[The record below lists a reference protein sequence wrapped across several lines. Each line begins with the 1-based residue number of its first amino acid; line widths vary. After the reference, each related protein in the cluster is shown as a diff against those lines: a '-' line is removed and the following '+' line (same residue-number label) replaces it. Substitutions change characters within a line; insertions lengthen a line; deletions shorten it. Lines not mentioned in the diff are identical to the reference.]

1 LVHEQSFTARNPR
14 LPKTAFSRL
23 RPFHPADFEEQ
34 EGSKLPV
41 RLALGGRQLCAH
53 GGRTPRRF
61 GRAALRQCYARE
73 VNTLIPVFARRR
85 TYMCEA
91 DATAAGNRAAKNE
104 KRP

>member
-1 LVHEQSFTARNPR
+1 MAEWEIWDEDP
-14 LPKTAFSRL
+14 L
-23 RPFHPADFEEQ
+23 RVERT
-34 EGSKLPV
+34 PV
-41 RLALGGRQLCAH
+41 RDAASECPLLAH
-53 GGRTPRRF
+53 SGRTPRRF

-91 DATAAGNRAAKNE
+91 DAMAAGNRAAKNE

>member
-1 LVHEQSFTARNPR
+1 MVKPLRHRQTKGAANRYAQPNATAPHSYS
-14 LPKTAFSRL
+14 THS
-23 RPFHPADFEEQ
+23 
-34 EGSKLPV
+34 
-41 RLALGGRQLCAH
+41 
-53 GGRTPRRF
+53 GRTPRRF